1 MVPGPVLTLAA
12 GPKAALWCFTPE
24 IPWLRV
30 QRGTSR
36 LSGLR
41 FLRRESFWRWWRE
54 RERVLLE
61 GCQMFIPWVQRCLH
75 RDWIFIFLNDF
86 SLSLNCFY
94 PALGDTNQ
102 KEAQE
107 QPCTLT
113 VSIST
118 ASRAAVM
125 IPPAPGRLRRAP
137 PAPGMCAPSWAPP
150 APGMCAPSWAP
161 PAPGM
166 CASSWAPARRNPGT
180 RRAPGAPGRARRAAA
195 TGRQRGPRMRSPRSR
210 AGAPWPSCAAS
221 CSGCTGACPTSS
233 SSASNC
239 SCSTALERC
248 SRLQCTWLL
257 LYLSGSS
264 LLLYYTFH
272 SQALYHSLIFLSPTV
287 DFMNFWEVL
296 WIVGVTDFIL
306 KFLFMG
312 LKCFILLVPSFI
324 MSFKSK
330 GYWYMLLEELCQYYR
345 MFVPIPVWC
354 RYLMAHGGLDTAL
367 GWSLGILL
375 GLLYLILKLLSFF
388 GQWKNFRQVLR
399 IFFTRPHY
407 GVPASKR
414 QCSESDDI
422 CSICQAEFQKPILL
436 ICQHIFCEEC
446 ISLWFN
452 REKTCP
458 LCRTVISDHV
468 NKWKDGA
475 TSMHL
480 QIF

>member
-1 MVPGPVLTLAA
+1 MQPSCAHLHNIQGSGNDSSSSP
-12 GPKAALWCFTPE
+12 
-24 IPWLRV
+24 
-30 QRGTSR
+30 R
-36 LSGLR
+36 LSGDGSCHPGTGDVRIQLSSTAGESRENATSRASRPGSQSRSHGHTHAHGEAAGLEDPAPDSEEQGGSSLSELR
-41 FLRRESFWRWWRE
+41 YLLQWLHKSLPYLLILCVKLIMQHITGISLGIGLLTTYAYANKSIVNQVFLR
-54 RERVLLE
+54 
-61 GCQMFIPWVQRCLH
+61 
-75 RDWIFIFLNDF
+75 
-86 SLSLNCFY
+86 
-94 PALGDTNQ
+94 
-102 KEAQE
+102 E
-107 QPCTLT
+107 Q
-113 VSIST
+113 
-118 ASRAAVM
+118 
-125 IPPAPGRLRRAP
+125 
-137 PAPGMCAPSWAPP
+137 
-150 APGMCAPSWAP
+150 
-161 PAPGM
+161 
-166 CASSWAPARRNPGT
+166 
-180 RRAPGAPGRARRAAA
+180 
-195 TGRQRGPRMRSPRSR
+195 
-210 AGAPWPSCAAS
+210 
-221 CSGCTGACPTSS
+221 CSK
-233 SSASNC
+233 
-239 SCSTALERC
+239 
-248 SRLQCTWLL
+248 LQCTWLL
-257 LYLSGSS
+257 LYLTGSS

-272 SQALYHSLIFLSPTV
+272 SQSLYHSLIFLSPTV

-345 MFVPIPVWC
+345 MFVPIPVWF
-354 RYLMAHGGLDTAL
+354 RYLIAYGELDTAL
-367 GWSLGILL
+367 GWTLGIML

-388 GQWKNFRQVLR
+388 EQWRNFRQILR
-399 IFFTRPHY
+399 IFFTRPHC

-422 CSICQAEFQKPILL
+422 CPICQAEFQKPILL
-436 ICQHIFCEEC
+436 ICQHTFCEEC